1 MINRDRETR
10 PMPWQWLSF
19 ADPHLPPGTQ
29 FLGVAIVEA
38 DGVIDAALEAH
49 RLRINPGG
57 EVLCAELPGCTPPV
71 RWQNVLLG
79 REEAEAA
86 MAWVDNQVKG
96 NRL

>member
-1 MINRDRETR
+1 MAPR
-10 PMPWQWLSF
+10 WQWLSF
-19 ADPHLPPGTQ
+19 ADPDLPPGTQ

-38 DGVIDAALEAH
+38 RDVIDAALEAH

-57 EVLCAELPGCTPPV
+57 EVLCAELPGIPPE

-96 NRL
+96 ERQ